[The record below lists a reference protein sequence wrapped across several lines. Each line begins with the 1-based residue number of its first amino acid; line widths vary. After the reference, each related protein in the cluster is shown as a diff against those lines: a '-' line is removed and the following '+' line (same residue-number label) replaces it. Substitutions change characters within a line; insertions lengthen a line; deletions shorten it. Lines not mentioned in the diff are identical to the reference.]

1 LHGDVLV
8 AADLRDQKGHPT
20 GGGLYQFVAAT
31 YLDRD
36 SGTYTFRRY
45 EVDGAQF
52 VPDFQM
58 STNLT
63 AVLQELLQNTT
74 NVTVL
79 RQLMTPDA
87 TYVSLNF
94 DNPELKTIM
103 PWTGTHRGLRR
114 FRMSLRRSNASG
126 KHSTSR
132 SSTPLSKVTASPS
145 SALLHTNRSRP
156 GRKSPLRLTFW
167 RVSRRKGSRT
177 SSFSKTATAL
187 RVRSKQAAQHG
198 FTVIPREKR
207 LRPKAE

>member
-1 LHGDVLV
+1 
-8 AADLRDQKGHPT
+8 
-20 GGGLYQFVAAT
+20 
-31 YLDRD
+31 
-36 SGTYTFRRY
+36 
-45 EVDGAQF
+45 
-52 VPDFQM
+52 M

-94 DNPELKTIM
+94 NNPELKKIM
-103 PWTGTHRGLRR
+103 PWTGTHKGPQALPDV
-114 FRMSLRRSNASG
+114 LPRSNASG

-156 GRKSPLRLTFW
+156 GRKSPLRSAFW
-167 RVSRRKGSRT
+167 RVSRGKRSRT
-177 SSFSKTATAL
+177 SSFSKTAMAL

-198 FTVIPREKR
+198 FTAIPREKR